1 MQEDH
6 RGRLMKYEEEE
17 EEDEDNLDSFIED
30 DFDED
35 DLDVIDR
42 KNVLTRLKKKSKPHE
57 SDEEYDNYRHAIE
70 DDD

>member
-6 RGRLMKYEEEE
+6 RGRLMKYEEED
-17 EEDEDNLDSFIED
+17 EEDEDNLESFIED

-42 KNVLTRLKKKSKPHE
+42 KNVLTRLKKKSKPH
-57 SDEEYDNYRHAIE
+57 
-70 DDD
+70 